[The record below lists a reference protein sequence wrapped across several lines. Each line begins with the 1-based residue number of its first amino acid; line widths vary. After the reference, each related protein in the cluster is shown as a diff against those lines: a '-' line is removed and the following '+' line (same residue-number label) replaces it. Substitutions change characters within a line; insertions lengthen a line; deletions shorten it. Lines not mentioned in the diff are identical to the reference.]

1 MSTAIGQILLLLL
14 DVAFWIIILQVIL
27 SWLIVFGVI
36 NVRNPYAAKFVLLLE
51 KITDPVYRPLR
62 KLIPPIAG
70 IDLTPIIIILA
81 IEILKRLVLGIFFY

>member
-14 DVAFWIIILQVIL
+14 DVAFWIVIIQVIL
-27 SWLIVFGVI
+27 SWLIVFNVI
-36 NVRNPYAAKFVLLLE
+36 NIRNPHAAKFVLVLE

-81 IEILKRLVLGIFFY
+81 IEILKRLVVGVFFY